1 MLKKLSNSEVE
12 TGLAYMS
19 DWKLIFQRLREG
31 LEASWSGRG
40 GLLRRLGGVT
50 KKQKD
55 VRRCEHDTS
64 EEIFVFL

>member
-19 DWKLIFQRLREG
+19 DWKLIFQRLKGG
-31 LEASWSGRG
+31 LEAFWKGRG

-55 VRRCEHDTS
+55 VRRWDHDTG
-64 EEIFVFL
+64 